1 MKNDD
6 KMVTINT
13 NKKERLEKEDDREE
27 SISRYT
33 DGIIDLKDLQR
44 KTEPNTNNKIK
55 TLFGEEIDYWTVL
68 WSIKFDLE
76 LIKYDLEMAIKKGIV
91 NEVMTKNIEDAI
103 KNVKI
108 LEENLVRFEVEKK
121 MKE

>member
-1 MKNDD
+1 MNNEK
-6 KMVTINT
+6 IN
-13 NKKERLEKEDDREE
+13 NEKKEEE
-27 SISRYT
+27 PLLIRYT
-33 DGIIDLKDLQR
+33 EGVDLKNLQR
-44 KTEPNTNNKIK
+44 KIETKTNDKIETSFEK
-55 TLFGEEIDYWTVL
+55 EIDYWTPL
-68 WSIKFDLE
+68 WGIKCDLE
-76 LIKYDLEMAIKKGIV
+76 LIKYDLEVSIKKGIV